1 MLWLCLSSRSC
12 RCLSFNWVRI
22 SNNWRLIAWWS
33 NDWVCLYLKRYL
45 LLRHLLVL
53 NLNHRKWLDFDCWL
67 RIIELL
73 FADSL
78 FRDRLGGRNW
88 ISLRFTLDFR
98 LWLRRI
104 LGFSNLLDLDFS
116 RLGRF
121 LPRRLN
127 NWRSHFD
134 WLRLLVVYLLLLWLG
149 RLYLLAF
156 RRLDRLYVL
165 QSDVVLLDS
174 HLWDFERIKGPDVHG
189 LIALYLMLWFHWLG
203 RASLTGRRHEI
214 DGLDDNVDVL
224 SLHLVLLY
232 LLSSCP
238 GYSLYNLTA
247 LALTLRAG

>member
-1 MLWLCLSSRSC
+1 
-12 RCLSFNWVRI
+12 
-22 SNNWRLIAWWS
+22 
-33 NDWVCLYLKRYL
+33 
-45 LLRHLLVL
+45 
-53 NLNHRKWLDFDCWL
+53 
-67 RIIELL
+67 
-73 FADSL
+73 
-78 FRDRLGGRNW
+78 
-88 ISLRFTLDFR
+88 

-134 WLRLLVVYLLLLWLG
+134 WLRPLVVYLLLLWLG

-203 RASLTGRRHEI
+203 RASLTRRRHEI
-214 DGLDDNVDVL
+214 NGLDDNVDVL